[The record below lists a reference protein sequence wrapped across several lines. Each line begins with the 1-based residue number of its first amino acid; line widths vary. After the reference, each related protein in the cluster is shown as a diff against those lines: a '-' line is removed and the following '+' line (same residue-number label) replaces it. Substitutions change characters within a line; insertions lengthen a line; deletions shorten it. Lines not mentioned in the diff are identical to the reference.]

1 MVEHIVL
8 MKLKADVTEEQIG
21 ALTQA
26 LLKMGD
32 EIPGIEEISAGVNS
46 SSEGKNQGYNYGMLV
61 RFPDAAARD
70 NYLPH
75 PFHLKTSSE
84 HLRPMADDVLV
95 LDYEH

>member
-8 MKLKADVTEEQIG
+8 LKLKSNASEEQIRE
-21 ALTQA
+21 LTQA

-32 EIPGIEEISAGVNS
+32 EIPGIEEISAGANS
-46 SSEGKNQGYNYGMLV
+46 SSEGKNQGYDYGMIV
-61 RFPDAAARD
+61 RFRDAGARD

-75 PFHLKTSSE
+75 PFHLKTSGE